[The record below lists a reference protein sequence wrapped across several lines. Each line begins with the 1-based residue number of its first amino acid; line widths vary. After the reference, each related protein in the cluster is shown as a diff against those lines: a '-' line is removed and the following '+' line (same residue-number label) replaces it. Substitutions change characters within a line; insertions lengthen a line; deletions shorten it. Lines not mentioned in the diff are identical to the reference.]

1 MLLCLRLREA
11 RARITAASS
20 TGVVQSSTASPLL
33 VACAAQ
39 SRRQLTL
46 RALQSAEQP
55 MAGGGALRRR
65 RQPCVFQRAGAASW
79 SCPRRQGGRKGPS
92 GGRRNAPG
100 SSPGSGRGQ
109 RRAAGLQSRW
119 STSVNGHWAA
129 DNVRSSG
136 VEICRRPSQ
145 SNGAAWAVSACEQ
158 PTTREWST
166 RTSLA

>member
-1 MLLCLRLREA
+1 MLSLVYRSMLLCLRLREA

-79 SCPRRQGGRKGPS
+79 SCPRRAEGSVWWSTQRSWQQSWVRS
-92 GGRRNAPG
+92 GAEARCWATVTVVDKRQRAL
-100 SSPGSGRGQ
+100 GSGQ
-109 RRAAGLQSRW
+109 RAF
-119 STSVNGHWAA
+119 
-129 DNVRSSG
+129 
-136 VEICRRPSQ
+136 
-145 SNGAAWAVSACEQ
+145 
-158 PTTREWST
+158 EWCGD
-166 RTSLA
+166 LPQA